1 MARAFVAIGS
11 NIDAAANVRAAVR
24 ALALRM
30 PVVAISTVYRTEP
43 EERPEQPPFYNCV
56 VEINAE
62 IAPLELKFQV
72 LRPIEEALERRRTSD
87 KYAPRT
93 IDLDLILYDDLVL
106 NCGGLVLPDP
116 EIASR
121 FFLAVPLAEVA
132 PGLILPGTGLRI
144 SRVAAALAQDKAQP
158 LKAYTALLR
167 RDIRG
172 FRKHK

>member
-93 IDLDLILYDDLVL
+93 IDLDLILYDDLVSPQR
-106 NCGGLVLPDP
+106 NN
-116 EIASR
+116 R
-121 FFLAVPLAEVA
+121 RWR
-132 PGLILPGTGLRI
+132 IL
-144 SRVAAALAQDKAQP
+144 
-158 LKAYTALLR
+158 
-167 RDIRG
+167 DI
-172 FRKHK
+172 FC